1 MSRENVERVRRG
13 YEVINRAGLA
23 SEEACRTAV
32 ELLHPDVEWRDQR
45 ELPRAT
51 IHHGIEGAMRHLAA
65 AQEALGYE
73 RMEVLEIL
81 DAGPCVVAVSR
92 VHAVGR
98 ATGAPVER
106 DAVHVFGFRGA
117 QVDRVEIFAIRS
129 EALEAVGLRE

>member
-1 MSRENVERVRRG
+1 MSQENVERVRRA

-23 SEEACRTAV
+23 SEEAYRTGA

-45 ELPRAT
+45 ELPGAT
-51 IHHGIEGAMRHLAA
+51 VHHGVEGAMRHLAA
-65 AQEALGYE
+65 AQESLDYE
-73 RMEVLEIL
+73 RIEVLEIL

-98 ATGAPVER
+98 ASRVPVER
-106 DAVHVFGFRGA
+106 DAVNVFSFRGA
-117 QVDRVEIFAIRS
+117 QVERVEIFATRS